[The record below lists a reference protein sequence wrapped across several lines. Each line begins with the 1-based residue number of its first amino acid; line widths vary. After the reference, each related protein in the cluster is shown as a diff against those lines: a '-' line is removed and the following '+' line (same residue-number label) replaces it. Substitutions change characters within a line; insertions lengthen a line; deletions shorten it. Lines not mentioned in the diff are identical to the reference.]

1 MYFFKLKNVCQ
12 FNYSFGWACL
22 MEDVNNQPKNYH
34 FFAPWAGLFYIIF
47 SMLGRYECL
56 TNTTSIS
63 QDMSTTWNQPS
74 VHLYPS
80 KYFNSIHAGDIV
92 RGHFKVFQIRWRRK
106 KVSQLSHRFELLLCL
121 PRLDP
126 FHISCLC
133 PCQQPCQQTPEGWEK
148 LRHRWAVHN
157 IVYIPDSSFRWWKL
171 VAHWRHTGGNL
182 KNCFRNMDSL
192 SERNQWRK
200 CSVNQTG
207 GKLGA
212 NWGQTGGKLGAT

>member
-80 KYFNSIHAGDIV
+80 KYFNSIQVILYGDT
-92 RGHFKVFQIRWRRK
+92 
-106 KVSQLSHRFELLLCL
+106 S
-121 PRLDP
+121 
-126 FHISCLC
+126 
-133 PCQQPCQQTPEGWEK
+133 
-148 LRHRWAVHN
+148 
-157 IVYIPDSSFRWWKL
+157 
-171 VAHWRHTGGNL
+171 
-182 KNCFRNMDSL
+182 
-192 SERNQWRK
+192 K
-200 CSVNQTG
+200 CSKLDEEKSFSTISRDLKCYYAYPVLTLSIFHVFVLVNSLVNRHLRG
-207 GKLGA
+207 GR
-212 NWGQTGGKLGAT
+212 N

>member
-1 MYFFKLKNVCQ
+1 MKK
-12 FNYSFGWACL
+12 
-22 MEDVNNQPKNYH
+22 
-34 FFAPWAGLFYIIF
+34 
-47 SMLGRYECL
+47 
-56 TNTTSIS
+56 
-63 QDMSTTWNQPS
+63 
-74 VHLYPS
+74 
-80 KYFNSIHAGDIV
+80 
-92 RGHFKVFQIRWRRK
+92 K

-157 IVYIPDSSFRWWKL
+157 IVYVPDSSFRCWKL
-171 VAHWRHTGGNL
+171 VAHWQHTGDNL

-200 CSVNQTG
+200 CSVNQTAAFAAFSSACSKKLPFSG
-207 GKLGA
+207 GIESSGFWVHLCHRVDPGLHWK
-212 NWGQTGGKLGAT
+212 

>member
-1 MYFFKLKNVCQ
+1 
-12 FNYSFGWACL
+12 
-22 MEDVNNQPKNYH
+22 
-34 FFAPWAGLFYIIF
+34 
-47 SMLGRYECL
+47 MLGRYECL

-63 QDMSTTWNQPS
+63 QDMSTTCNQPS

-80 KYFNSIHAGDIV
+80 KYFNSIHTGDIV
-92 RGHFKVFQIRWRRK
+92 RGHFKVFQIRWRK
-106 KVSQLSHRFELLLCL
+106 KSFSTISQIWIVIMLTQSWPFPYFMSLSLSTALSTDTWGVGETKTQVSSSQYCVHPWQLL
-121 PRLDP
+121 PMM
-126 FHISCLC
+126 
-133 PCQQPCQQTPEGWEK
+133 
-148 LRHRWAVHN
+148 
-157 IVYIPDSSFRWWKL
+157 KL

-200 CSVNQTG
+200 CSVNQAR